1 MESRE
6 QTVREQVLEGRVAL
20 VTGGSR
26 GIGKAIAL
34 KLASMG
40 ATVVINYHYSK
51 EKAEQVK
58 TKIEAA
64 GGKAMIWQC
73 HVADYTGCE
82 EMVKMI
88 VEQYGRLDI
97 LVNNAGITRDRML
110 VKMSEEEFDEV
121 IATNLKG
128 TFNTIHFATPQMI
141 AQGWGRIVNMTS
153 ISGTDGNIGQI
164 NYAAAKAGV
173 IGMTKTAAKELA
185 RKGITVNAVA
195 PGFIDT
201 DMTACVPE
209 KVVAKIASEI
219 PMRRT
224 GKPEQ
229 VADTVAFLV
238 SEADYITGQVIKV
251 TGGLSI

>member
-1 MESRE
+1 MELRE
-6 QTVREQVLEGRVAL
+6 QTLGEQSLEGRVAL
-20 VTGGSR
+20 VTGASR
-26 GIGKAIAL
+26 GIGRAIAL
-34 KLASMG
+34 RLASMG

-58 TKIEAA
+58 AKIEAA

-73 HVADYTGCE
+73 QVSDFAGCE
-82 EMVKMI
+82 EMVNAVI
-88 VEQYGRLDI
+88 EQYGRLDI
-97 LVNNAGITRDRML
+97 LINNAGITRDRML

-128 TFNTIHFATPQMI
+128 TFNTIHFAAPQMI
-141 AQGWGRIVNMTS
+141 AQGWGRIVNLTS

-164 NYAAAKAGV
+164 NYAASKAGV

-185 RKGITVNAVA
+185 GKGITVNAVA

-209 KVVAKIASEI
+209 KVVKKIEAEI
-219 PMRRT
+219 PVGRT
-224 GKPEQ
+224 GRPEQ
-229 VADTVAFLV
+229 VAETVAFLV
-238 SEADYITGQVIKV
+238 TGGDYITGQVVKV

>member
-1 MESRE
+1 MELRE
-6 QTVREQVLEGRVAL
+6 QTAGEQALEGRVAL
-20 VTGGSR
+20 VTGASR

-64 GGKAMIWQC
+64 GGEAMIWQC
-73 HVADYTGCE
+73 HVADYAGCE
-82 EMVKMI
+82 EMIKGI

-128 TFNTIHFATPQMI
+128 NFNTMRFATPQMI

-173 IGMTKTAAKELA
+173 VGMTKTAAKELA

-209 KVVAKIASEI
+209 KVVTDRKS
-219 PMRRT
+219 
-224 GKPEQ
+224 
-229 VADTVAFLV
+229 VV
-238 SEADYITGQVIKV
+238 
-251 TGGLSI
+251 

>member
-1 MESRE
+1 MELE
-6 QTVREQVLEGRVAL
+6 NKTLGEKALEGRVAL
-20 VTGGSR
+20 VTGASR

-51 EKAEQVK
+51 EKAEQLK
-58 TKIEAA
+58 ARIEAA
-64 GGKAMIWQC
+64 GGEAMTWQC
-73 HVADYTGCE
+73 AVADFAGCE
-82 EMVKMI
+82 EMIKAV
-88 VEQYGRLDI
+88 VERYGRLDI

-128 TFNTIHFATPQMI
+128 NFNTIHFAAPQMI

-173 IGMTKTAAKELA
+173 IGITKTAAKELA
-185 RKGITVNAVA
+185 GKGITVNAVA

-209 KVVAKIASEI
+209 KVVKKIEAEI
-219 PMRRT
+219 PVGRT